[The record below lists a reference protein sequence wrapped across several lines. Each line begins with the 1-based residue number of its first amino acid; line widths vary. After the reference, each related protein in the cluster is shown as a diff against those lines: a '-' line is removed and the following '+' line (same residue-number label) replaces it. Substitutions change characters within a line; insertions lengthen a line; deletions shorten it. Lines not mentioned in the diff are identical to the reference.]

1 VTQRRVRGKHK
12 VSRGRCPSDMAP
24 AILRPVAVH
33 GKEMACLG
41 LQEGCSGASL
51 AGGKHPAT
59 KFPGKS
65 MRRDSLALKAP
76 KEEFLGGQ

>member
-1 VTQRRVRGKHK
+1 
-12 VSRGRCPSDMAP
+12 MAP

-51 AGGKHPAT
+51 AGGSIRQQNFQVKACEET
-59 KFPGKS
+59 AWRQRLRKKS
-65 MRRDSLALKAP
+65 
-76 KEEFLGGQ
+76 F